1 MAWQKV
7 CHCLSSSCSQKD
19 SRGGQGGQT
28 GQEILR
34 DCSVTKSGARENS
47 WRSQG
52 GDVLWVWCHVPFPLC
67 FVASCGRC
75 EQRDFSRSQDI
86 WYLRW
91 TGIAQVFKQY
101 SSNQAMCHLTITGI
115 LCVHQPQFT
124 AGGISWW
131 YTRALANRFPNWF
144 RNSPRL
150 PRPKSTPS
158 WTWRLECKPI

>member
-101 SSNQAMCHLTITGI
+101 SS
-115 LCVHQPQFT
+115 
-124 AGGISWW
+124 ISSDVPSDNNRYSLRPSTPIYGWW
-131 YTRALANRFPNWF
+131 YFVMIHEGVGKSLSQLIPKFPPTTEAEVDALMDMKVRV
-144 RNSPRL
+144 
-150 PRPKSTPS
+150 
-158 WTWRLECKPI
+158 